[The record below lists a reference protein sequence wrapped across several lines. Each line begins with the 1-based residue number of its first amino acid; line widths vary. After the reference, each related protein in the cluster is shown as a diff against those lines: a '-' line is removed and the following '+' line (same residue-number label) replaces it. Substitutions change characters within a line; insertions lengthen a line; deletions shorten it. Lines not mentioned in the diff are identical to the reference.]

1 MINKDSI
8 FLESLAGLT
17 GEFANEILELFKH
30 HKTVVIL
37 FYAVMGSGKTTFI
50 RSLAKALGIDG
61 LTSPSFIGLNEYEHQ
76 EFKILHYDLYQHNI
90 DAEYLIDRL
99 ASGRSLVLLEWAEK
113 LSPED
118 LFIFGASARLIK
130 IEIRVNEDDS
140 RSFVFC

>member
-17 GEFANEILELFKH
+17 EEFANEILELFKH

-37 FYAVMGSGKTTFI
+37 FYAEMGSGKTTFI

-76 EFKILHYDLYQHNI
+76 EFKIMHYDLYQHNI
-90 DAEYLIDRL
+90 DNEYLIDRL
-99 ASGRSLVLLEWAEK
+99 ATANSLVLLEWAEK
-113 LSPED
+113 LSSED

-130 IEIRVNEDDS
+130 IEIRVNHDDS